1 MSIGWREIVTQHLNL
16 RITQHRMMSQLSST
30 FTLFLSLIVE
40 AFPFLLMGVILSSFL
55 ILFIDEGQLIQSLP
69 KNPILGALM
78 GSLVGFVFPVCECGN
93 VPVARRLL
101 LQRVPISVAIGFLL
115 AAPTIN
121 PIVIWSTWIA
131 FRGQPEIVGLRVLFS
146 LLIAIIISCIF
157 NVQKD
162 VKELLQPTLARQLK
176 YYYKDVKT
184 NSKPQPQ
191 QSQLLQSGTFILNST
206 GQPVPLQTIE
216 RVRSRPNFFS
226 KANGVTFIN
235 NLTQEL
241 RELGGILILGSA
253 FAATVQVF
261 TPRDLILGLGQSPVS
276 SILVM
281 MLLGGLISI
290 CSTVDAFFA
299 LSFSATFTTSS
310 LLAFLVFGPMIDL
323 KSVGLLLSVF
333 PPRII
338 FYLFAIVAQLVF
350 IFTLTYSYLSG

>member
-1 MSIGWREIVTQHLNL
+1 MTQFSNG
-16 RITQHRMMSQLSST
+16 

-40 AFPFLLMGVILSSFL
+40 AFPFLLMGVILSSLLLLYINESHFL
-55 ILFIDEGQLIQSLP
+55 QLIP
-69 KNPILGALM
+69 KNPVSAALM
-78 GSLVGFVFPVCECGN
+78 GSLVGFLFPVCECGN

-101 LQRVPISVAIGFLL
+101 LQRVPVSAAIGFLL

-131 FRGQPEIVGLRVLFS
+131 FRDQPAVVVLRVIFS
-146 LLIAIIISCIF
+146 LLVAVIVSCIF
-157 NVQKD
+157 SVQKD
-162 VKELLQPTLARQLK
+162 VRVILQPTLAKQLK
-176 YYYKDVKT
+176 YYTRPAKRQ
-184 NSKPQPQ
+184 NSPPAQQPI
-191 QSQLLQSGTFILNST
+191 LLQSGTFLLNSS
-206 GQPVPLQTIE
+206 GQPVRLETIPQTVNKVNPLKSFRWQT
-216 RVRSRPNFFS
+216 FL
-226 KANGVTFIN
+226 N
-235 NLTQEL
+235 NITQEL

-253 FAATVQVF
+253 VAAGIQVL
-261 TPRDLILGLGQSPVS
+261 TPRELILGLGQSPVS

-333 PPRII
+333 RPRII
-338 FYLFAIVAQLVF
+338 VYLFAIAAQLIF
-350 IFTLTYSYLSG
+350 ILTLGYHYLLG

>member
-1 MSIGWREIVTQHLNL
+1 
-16 RITQHRMMSQLSST
+16 MMNQLSNS

-40 AFPFLLMGVILSSFL
+40 AFPFLLMGVILSSL
-55 ILFIDEGQLIQSLP
+55 LLLFIDETPFIHRLP

-78 GSLVGFVFPVCECGN
+78 GSLVGFLFPVCECGN

-101 LQRVPISVAIGFLL
+101 LQRVPVSVAIGFLL

-131 FRGQPEIVGLRVLFS
+131 FRDQPEMVGLRVLFS
-146 LLIAIIISCIF
+146 LLVAVIISSIF
-157 NVQKD
+157 SVQKD
-162 VKELLQPTLARQLK
+162 VKVILQPTLAKQLK
-176 YYYKDVKT
+176 YSRPAVSRKV
-184 NSKPQPQ
+184 NSQTQKPT
-191 QSQLLQSGTFILNST
+191 LLQSGTFLLNPT
-206 GQPVPLQTIE
+206 GQPVPLTALPQT
-216 RVRSRPNFFS
+216 SRPVNFMS
-226 KANGVTFIN
+226 KFRWQAFLN
-235 NLTQEL
+235 NLIQEL
-241 RELGGILILGSA
+241 RELGGILVLGSA
-253 FAATVQVF
+253 IAAGIQVF
-261 TPRDLILGLGQSPVS
+261 TPRELILGLGQSPVS

-333 PPRII
+333 KPRII
-338 FYLFAIVAQLVF
+338 FYLFAIAAQL
-350 IFTLTYSYLSG
+350 IFLLSLSYSYLFG

>member
-1 MSIGWREIVTQHLNL
+1 MEPFANS
-16 RITQHRMMSQLSST
+16 

-40 AFPFLLMGVILSSFL
+40 AFPFLLMGVILSSL
-55 ILFIDEGQLIQSLP
+55 LLLFINEAKLIQIAP
-69 KNPILGALM
+69 KNPVLGALM
-78 GSLVGFVFPVCECGN
+78 GSLIGFLFPVCECGN

-101 LQRVPISVAIGFLL
+101 VERVPVSVAIGFLL

-131 FRGQPEIVGLRVLFS
+131 FRDQPEMIGLRVLFS
-146 LLIAIIISCIF
+146 LIVAVVISCIF
-157 NVQKD
+157 SVQKD
-162 VKELLQPTLARQLK
+162 VKVLLQPTLGKQLRSIAPRTGK
-176 YYYKDVKT
+176 AKE
-184 NSKPQPQ
+184 
-191 QSQLLQSGTFILNST
+191 QSSLLQSGTFLLNAGS
-206 GQPVPLQTIE
+206 QPIAFETLSQPSQSLNPVKNLRWQA
-216 RVRSRPNFFS
+216 FL
-226 KANGVTFIN
+226 N

-253 FAATVQVF
+253 IAAGIQVF

-281 MLLGGLISI
+281 MTLGGLISI

-333 PPRII
+333 KPRII
-338 FYLFAIVAQLVF
+338 LYLFAIAAQL
-350 IFTLTYSYLSG
+350 IFLLTLSYSYLFG